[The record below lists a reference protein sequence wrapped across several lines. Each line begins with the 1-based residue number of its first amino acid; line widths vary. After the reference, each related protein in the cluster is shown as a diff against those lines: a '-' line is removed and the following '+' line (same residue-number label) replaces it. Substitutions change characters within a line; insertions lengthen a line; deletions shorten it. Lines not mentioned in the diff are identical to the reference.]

1 LGIPLKYNLRNLMVR
16 RISSLMTVFTI
27 ALVVGVFLAIMALA
41 NGLNKA
47 LISTGSSDNVLVMRE
62 SAQSEVQSI
71 VTRDSYQIIETLPG
85 VARDAAGKP
94 ITSGEITVLV
104 NIPRKNGQPSN
115 VTVRG
120 VSPAGFSMR
129 PQLKIVEGQMFR
141 SGVGEAVTSR
151 RISERFA
158 NMGLGDEIKMGKK
171 TWKIVGI
178 FDAGGTAFD
187 SEIWS
192 DVTDVGEAFD
202 RRDYS
207 SALVRLSS
215 GITPD
220 QFASRV
226 EAEQRLKLEAKPEL
240 KYYEEQTSSAGPIKA
255 LGTFVAIILGIGAC
269 FGGMNTMY
277 AAVAAR
283 TKEIGTLRAL
293 GFSRLS
299 ILTSFVIESLI
310 LSFFGGLGGILLSL
324 PVQGITTGTTN
335 FRTFSEVAFSFQ
347 LSAALLVTAIIFAAV
362 MGFVGGLLPARMAAR
377 LPITRALRQL

>member
-1 LGIPLKYNLRNLMVR
+1 LGIPLKYNLRNLVVR
-16 RISSLMTVFTI
+16 RVSSLMTVFTI

-47 LISTGSSDNVLVMRE
+47 LISTGSADNVLVMRE

-71 VTRDSYQIIETLPG
+71 VTRDSYQVIQTLAG
-85 VARDAAGKP
+85 IARDPEGKP
-94 ITSGEITVLV
+94 LTSGEITVLV
-104 NIPRKNGQPSN
+104 NIPRKNGKPSN

-120 VSPAGFSMR
+120 VSAAGFSMR
-129 PQLKIVEGQMFR
+129 PHLTIIDGRVFR
-141 SGVGEAVTSR
+141 SGVGEAIVSR
-151 RISERFA
+151 SISERFA
-158 NMGLGDEIKMGKK
+158 SVGIGDNINLGRKS
-171 TWKIVGI
+171 WKVVGI

-192 DVTDVGEAFD
+192 DVSDVGDAFD

-207 SALVRLSS
+207 SVLLRLSA

-220 QFASRV
+220 QFAGRI
-226 EAEQRLKLEAKPEL
+226 EAEQRLKLEAKPEI

-255 LGTFVAIILGIGAC
+255 LGTLVAVILGIGAC

-310 LSFFGGLGGILLSL
+310 LSFFGGLIGILISL

-347 LSAALLVTAIIFAAV
+347 LSAALFVTAIIFAAV

>member
-1 LGIPLKYNLRNLMVR
+1 LAIPLKYNLRNLMVR

-27 ALVVGVFLAIMALA
+27 ALVVGVFIAIMALA
-41 NGLNKA
+41 NGLSQA
-47 LISTGSSDNVLVMRE
+47 LVSTGSADNILVMRQ
-62 SAQSEVQSI
+62 SAQREVQSV
-71 VTRDSYQIIETLPG
+71 VTRDSYQIIQTLPG
-85 VARDAAGKP
+85 VARDADGKP
-94 ITSGEITVLV
+94 ITSAERTVLV
-104 NIPRKNGQPSN
+104 NIPRRNGQPSN

-120 VSPAGFSMR
+120 VSQAGFSMR
-129 PQLKIVEGQMFR
+129 PQLKIVEGRAFR
-141 SGVGEAVTSR
+141 TGVGEAIASR
-151 RISERFA
+151 RIAERFA
-158 NMGLGDEIKMGKK
+158 HTSIGDELNMGRK

-192 DVTDVGEAFD
+192 DVDDVGDAFD
-202 RRDYS
+202 RREYS
-207 SALVRLSS
+207 SVLVRIAP

-226 EAEQRLKLEAKPEL
+226 ESEQRLNLEAKSEL
-240 KYYEEQTSSAGPIKA
+240 KYYEEQTSSAAPIKG

-293 GFSRLS
+293 GFSRIS

-310 LSFFGGLGGILLSL
+310 LSFFGGLAGILISL

-335 FRTFSEVAFSFQ
+335 FRTFSEIAFSFQ
-347 LSAALLVTAIIFAAV
+347 LSAGLLVTAIIFAAV

>member
-1 LGIPLKYNLRNLMVR
+1 MGIPLKYNLRNLVVR
-16 RISSLMTVFTI
+16 RVSSLMTVFTI

-47 LISTGSSDNVLVMRE
+47 LISTGSADNVLVMRE

-71 VTRDSYQIIETLPG
+71 VTRDSYQVIQTLAG
-85 VARDAAGKP
+85 IARDPEGKP
-94 ITSGEITVLV
+94 LTSGEITVLV
-104 NIPRKNGQPSN
+104 NIPRKNGKPSN

-120 VSPAGFSMR
+120 VSAAGFSMR
-129 PQLKIVEGQMFR
+129 PHLTIIDGRVFR
-141 SGVGEAVTSR
+141 SGVGEAIVSR
-151 RISERFA
+151 SISERFA
-158 NMGLGDEIKMGKK
+158 SVGIGDNINLGRKS
-171 TWKIVGI
+171 WKVVGI

-192 DVTDVGEAFD
+192 DVSDVGDAFD

-207 SALVRLSS
+207 SVLLRLSA

-220 QFASRV
+220 QFAGRI
-226 EAEQRLKLEAKPEL
+226 EAEQRLKLEAKPEI

-255 LGTFVAIILGIGAC
+255 LGTLVAVILGIGAC

-310 LSFFGGLGGILLSL
+310 LSFFGGLIGILISL

-347 LSAALLVTAIIFAAV
+347 LSAALFVTAIIFAAV